1 MSGGREAGVNAVL
14 CSILTCSWSDTG
26 KVIPCLLALDYTA
39 VPKLFG
45 TREQFR
51 GRHFFLEDM
60 DGLGR
65 AWVENGFG
73 MIQAHY
79 IYCALYFYYY
89 YINSTSYHKAL
100 DPGGWGPLMHLIK
113 KKKKKKIPTQK
124 LYCCSG
130 QLCR

>member
-1 MSGGREAGVNAVL
+1 M
-14 CSILTCSWSDTG
+14 
-26 KVIPCLLALDYTA
+26 
-39 VPKLFG
+39 
-45 TREQFR
+45 
-51 GRHFFLEDM
+51 EDNFSM
-60 DGLGR
+60 DWGQGD
-65 AWVENGFG
+65 GFG